1 MLDILT
7 QMRGGN
13 LKGREFHHLWRST
26 YLRRSAW
33 RTEEEEGAP
42 LWTAG
47 LRVDLRRC
55 VAAIGSEIFKEPLLP
70 YWAADNGPLVAENQS

>member
-26 YLRRSAW
+26 YLWRWGW
-33 RTEEEEGAP
+33 RTEEGAP
-42 LWTAG
+42 LSTAG
-47 LRVDLRRC
+47 PRVDLRRC
-55 VAAIGSEIFKEPLLP
+55 VAAIRSEIFKEPLLP
-70 YWAADNGPLVAENQS
+70 YWATDNGLLAAENLC